1 MTDKTGTK
9 EFDLVG
15 HIIEFEN
22 GELNDEDALKL
33 FSHLIK
39 TGLAWT
45 LQGCYG
51 RAATALIDNGHISE
65 DGEILIG
72 GEK

>member
-15 HIIEFEN
+15 HIMDFESGN
-22 GELNDEDALKL
+22 MEGVRALEL

-65 DGEILIG
+65 DGKILI
-72 GEK
+72 EV